1 MQNQLFPII
10 KSAEQS
16 APSSSRSAMQ
26 HDKQASVVATPFADV
41 IHQLADTQ
49 TSTMTKNSTLA
60 LTQKPT
66 KGEYDAKIIDAIA
79 VRDHDKAAD
88 GDLPIGRDVSDHD
101 IVPLPLLTIGREA
114 DQPYLETQSAT
125 LNLDSR
131 ASQPTVDSHAIAPQ
145 YLPASKGLDA
155 GAIAPQFPENEM
167 QSTPST
173 EAQGQVKTPQDIHA
187 VRSPVE
193 LAILSQQRAKQG
205 EAPRVQEAINPQ
217 ASKIATLR
225 TKTVASQ
232 FTPAET
238 ASPDFVPPT
247 GTETTSRTSDS
258 NIRDPR
264 TILMIPTPGQH
275 TAPTTLSPPYTNT
288 AKLDPMIGMDGT
300 KDFSELRLDTIL
312 EPRPTT
318 HITPPTTTNRSD
330 FSAPVTRQIVDAI
343 HARITAEKVIE
354 VSLNPAELG
363 RLKLSLT
370 PAENGLVINIM
381 AERAETIEMIRRNLS
396 DLEQAFSELG
406 HENITFSF
414 DQNGGFTDQSQPDHT
429 ESAANNIELPIQI
442 VATPIPNDPS
452 HRDLKITS
460 GIDIRV

>member
-1 MQNQLFPII
+1 MQNQLFPLIRG
-10 KSAEQS
+10 AEQS
-16 APSSSRSAMQ
+16 VSPSSRSAMK
-26 HDKQASVVATPFADV
+26 HDKQASVGPTPFADV
-41 IHQLADTQ
+41 IHQLDDKQ

-60 LTQKPT
+60 LTQKPA
-66 KGEYDAKIIDAIA
+66 KGEYDAEIIDAIA
-79 VRDHDKAAD
+79 IRDHDKAAD
-88 GDLPIGRDVSDHD
+88 DDLPIGRDVSDHD
-101 IVPLPLLTIGREA
+101 IVPLPLLTTGREA

-155 GAIAPQFPENEM
+155 GAIATQFPENLM
-167 QSTPST
+167 SSTVST

-193 LAILSQQRAKQG
+193 LAILSQQRTKQG
-205 EAPRVQEAINPQ
+205 EVPRVQEAIKPQ
-217 ASKIATLR
+217 ASIIATLQ
-225 TKTVASQ
+225 TKTVANQ

-238 ASPDFVPPT
+238 ATHVFAPPT
-247 GTETTSRTSDS
+247 SNETTSRTSDS

-264 TILMIPTPGQH
+264 TISMIPTPGQH
-275 TAPTTLSPPYTNT
+275 TAPTTLSPLYTNT

-300 KDFSELRLDTIL
+300 KDFSELRLDTIF
-312 EPRPTT
+312 EPKPTT
-318 HITPPTTTNRSD
+318 HISPTTTVNRSD

-381 AERAETIEMIRRNLS
+381 AERAETIEMIRRNLN
-396 DLEQAFSELG
+396 DLEQVFSELG

-414 DQNGGFTDQSQPDHT
+414 DQDGDFTGQNQPEHT
-429 ESAANNIELPIQI
+429 ESAENNIELPNQI
-442 VATPIPNDPS
+442 VAAPISTDPS
-452 HRDLKITS
+452 HRDPKITS
-460 GIDIRV
+460 GIDIRI